1 MSLCVG
7 MCNEYRPG
15 KGIESLEMV
24 LQGAIG
30 IAMWYQETNLGLN
43 Q

>member
-15 KGIESLEMV
+15 KGIESLGDGV
-24 LQGAIG
+24 IWSYRHCNVVPGNKLRS
-30 IAMWYQETNLGLN
+30 
-43 Q
+43 